1 MGVGRCDGE
10 AVQSWVKPEVD
21 PPRLSAAA
29 RFVILGGPS
38 SSHSPNLSCE
48 AAFAKSGQG
57 FVRSVAEDA
66 VAALFAGAE
75 IDGAV
80 FFGGVGNWGEVGA
93 LVGSVAEGLG
103 FAVTAGA
110 PVVGLACDNSD
121 GCGGFLC
128 DFWSGHSWV
137 GVENLANAIGSI
149 ADAEDF
155 DFYIREALFGE
166 SEVVGD
172 WFCNIQHTAPNE
184 GSAVID
190 ADFGRAA
197 VFKVGDTDDAGD
209 GQGFVGCNLCPWPEF
224 LTGGCLAGE
233 DEEML

>member
-1 MGVGRCDGE
+1 MRT
-10 AVQSWVKPEVD
+10 
-21 PPRLSAAA
+21 
-29 RFVILGGPS
+29 
-38 SSHSPNLSCE
+38 
-48 AAFAKSGQG
+48 
-57 FVRSVAEDA
+57 VAEDA
-66 VAALFAGAE
+66 VGALFAGTE

-80 FFGGVGNWGEVGA
+80 FFRGVGNGGEVGA
-93 LVGSVAEGLG
+93 LVRSVTEGLG
-103 FAVTAGA
+103 FALTAGA
-110 PVVGLACDNSD
+110 PVVSFACDNSD
-121 GCGGFLC
+121 GCGGFLG

-137 GVENLANAIGSI
+137 GVEILANAIGAI

-155 DFYIREALFGE
+155 DFYLREALFGD

-197 VFKVGDTDDAGD
+197 VFKVGDTDDAWD